1 MPTMIAIH
9 EIHRGRDVIAPKKKF
24 VASEKD
30 AETLLA
36 AGAAELCQADAPSET
51 GETKDEDKAAAEGKG
66 KGKAKGKNESDDN
79 LTE

>member
-36 AGAAELCQADAPSET
+36 AGAAELCPADAPSET
-51 GETKDEDKAAAEGKG
+51 GETKDEDKGAAAAG